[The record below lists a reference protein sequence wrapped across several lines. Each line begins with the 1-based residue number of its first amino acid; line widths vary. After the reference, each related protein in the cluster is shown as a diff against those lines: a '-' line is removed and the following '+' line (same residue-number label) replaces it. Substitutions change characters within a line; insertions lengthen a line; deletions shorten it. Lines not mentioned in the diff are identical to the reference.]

1 MAGGSSSDGLA
12 AFFLDADDAT
22 ATDAPMSEA
31 VLGAVSLLAA
41 AVAAHL
47 GAGSSGCAGASA

>member
-1 MAGGSSSDGLA
+1 MAGGSSSDGSA
-12 AFFLDADDAT
+12 AFFFDADAT